1 MSHIKG
7 RDTKPEL
14 LVRKFLWRHG
24 FRYRL
29 YDKRLPGKPDIIM
42 RKWRTA
48 IFVNGCFWHGHE
60 CDKFRMPKSNIQF
73 WKNKIETNKKRD
85 KLNIKKLVLLGYRVI
100 TVWECELSKD
110 KCNKTLDSLLIT
122 LSKIV
127 LEESN
132 ARIYHTE
139 EDNISIAAEPQVG
152 YGARIAHKIK

>member
-1 MSHIKG
+1 
-7 RDTKPEL
+7 
-14 LVRKFLWRHG
+14 
-24 FRYRL
+24 
-29 YDKRLPGKPDIIM
+29 
-42 RKWRTA
+42 
-48 IFVNGCFWHGHE
+48 
-60 CDKFRMPKSNIQF
+60 MPKSNIQF